1 MNTFKQFFKESQDI
15 QIPQFDGS
23 REIYYTTLGIK
34 EYEMVK
40 LVGIKRMQEKHWDDP
55 SKYEIGYVI
64 GVYKN
69 LDEAL
74 KALASV
80 HTIDYNSKSTKH
92 YLQLNEDIWRSIP
105 NLIGTWKII
114 DVIDNTTGG
123 LQFGV
128 DVDTASMRYGGLRDA
143 TQSTLKDD
151 ETSIIDW

>member
-15 QIPQFDGS
+15 QIPLFDGS
-23 REIYYTTLGIK
+23 REIYYTSLSIK
-34 EYEMVK
+34 DYEMVK
-40 LVGIKRMQEKHWDDP
+40 LVGINRMQEKHWDDP
-55 SKYEIGYVI
+55 NKYEIGYII
-64 GVYKN
+64 GIYKN

-74 KALASV
+74 KVLAKI
-80 HTIDYNSKSTKH
+80 HPINYNSKTTQH
-92 YLQLNEDIWRSIP
+92 YLQLNEAIWRGIP

-114 DVIDNTTGG
+114 DIIGG

-143 TQSTLKDD
+143 TQDTLKDD